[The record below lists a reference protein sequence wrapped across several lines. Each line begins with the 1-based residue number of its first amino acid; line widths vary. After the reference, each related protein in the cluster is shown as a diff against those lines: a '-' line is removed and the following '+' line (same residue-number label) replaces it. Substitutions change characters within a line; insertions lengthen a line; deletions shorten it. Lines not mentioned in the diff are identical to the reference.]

1 MHRLGRV
8 ALAMLALHLAPAWAQ
23 ESADPVAPPSV
34 PAPSPPPSAP
44 PVAARPDA
52 QELPLERRLMA
63 LDHLMTDIRASR
75 SSFRLWGGVSALALG
90 VALIPPG
97 AILLKRDSGVE
108 SGLFLGAGIGAALA
122 GALTLTLASDPMEQ
136 LADAYQLEKEA
147 GMGPEQLVLSIEEE
161 WAKEARRAADRR
173 AMFGPVLAGLSA
185 VAVGA
190 GIVTAFVEPSGE
202 TNSSRDLRVTA
213 GAMVAL
219 FGAAGAVGAFRLIF
233 VPDDVEEKW
242 SIYRETRGLQSSLG
256 FAPLP
261 GGGGALSWAGTF

>member
-1 MHRLGRV
+1 MLRLGRL
-8 ALAMLALHLAPAWAQ
+8 ALALLALHQAPVSAQ
-23 ESADPVAPPSV
+23 EVEADPVAPPSV
-34 PAPSPPPSAP
+34 PAIAPPNEAKATPPPLSL
-44 PVAARPDA
+44 
-52 QELPLERRLMA
+52 ELPIERRLVA

-75 SSFRLWGGVSALALG
+75 SSFRLWGGLSALALG

-97 AILLKRDSGVE
+97 AILLKRESGIE

-136 LADAYQLEKEA
+136 IADVYQHEKEA
-147 GMGPEQLVLSIEEE
+147 GMAPEQLVLSVEEE
-161 WAKEARRAADRR
+161 WGKEAKRSADRR
-173 AMFGPVLAGLSA
+173 AVFGPVIAGLSV

-190 GIVTAFVEPSGE
+190 GIVTAFIEPSGE
-202 TNSSRDLRVTA
+202 TNSSKDLRITA

-219 FGAAGAVGAFRLIF
+219 FGAAGGIGAFRLIF

-242 SIYRETRGLQSSLG
+242 SIYRETRGLQSTLS

-261 GGGGALSWAGTF
+261 EGGGALSWAGTF

>member
-8 ALAMLALHLAPAWAQ
+8 ALAMLALHSAPARAQ

-34 PAPSPPPSAP
+34 PAPSPPPAAP
-44 PVAARPDA
+44 PSAARPTVS
-52 QELPLERRLMA
+52 ELPLERRLA
-63 LDHLMTDIRASR
+63 VLDHLMTDIRASR

-97 AILLKRDSGVE
+97 AILLKRNSGVE

-136 LADAYQLEKEA
+136 IADAYQAEKDA
-147 GMGPEQLVLSIEEE
+147 GMGPDQLVLSIEDE
-161 WAKEARRAADRR
+161 WRKEAKRSADLRAV
-173 AMFGPVLAGLSA
+173 FGPVLVGLS
-185 VAVGA
+185 VIAVGA
-190 GIVTAFVEPSGE
+190 GIVTAMIEPGAE
-202 TNSSRDLRVTA
+202 TNTSRDLRITA
-213 GAMVAL
+213 GAAASL
-219 FGAAGAVGAFRLIF
+219 LGAAGCIGAFRLIF

-261 GGGGALSWAGTF
+261 GGGGALSWSGTF